1 MTLTQAIK
9 IGSEILNSA
18 GIENPE
24 FNSGYLLTAVL
35 GKNLLYPV
43 SCPHHNLDNSI
54 FRKFMN
60 MIELR
65 SKNHPPQYLIGK
77 QWFRELQIKV
87 GPGCFIPRPETELM
101 VEQVLAE
108 FSPDDQGIIIEI
120 CTGSGAIAIDLANNL
135 PQMDIIAIDISLP
148 GLNWAKKNQ
157 YTLSLY
163 DNLTLVNADLLNCL
177 VTHQHLRAIV
187 VNPPYIPSEQIKY
200 LSPEIINHE
209 PHLALDG
216 GETGLEVIEKIICQ
230 SAAILPE
237 KASLYMELG
246 HNQHETVEK
255 LLLQQGFNDIVFYK
269 DFMQYNRIVRARINE
284 II

>member
-9 IGSEILNSA
+9 IGSDILNSA

-24 FNSGYLLTAVL
+24 FNSRYLLTAL
-35 GKNLLYPV
+35 LDKNLLYPV
-43 SCPHHNLDNSI
+43 SCPHHNIEN
-54 FRKFMN
+54 FVFTKFMRLVR
-60 MIELR
+60 LR
-65 SKNHPPQYLIGK
+65 SKNHPTQYLIGK

-87 GPGCFIPRPETELM
+87 GPGCFIPRPETELI
-101 VEQVLAE
+101 VEQVLTE
-108 FSPDDQGIIIEI
+108 FSPEDKGIIIEI

-135 PQMDIIAIDISLP
+135 PQMNIMAMDISAR
-148 GLNWAKKNQ
+148 GLIWAKKNQ
-157 YTLSLY
+157 QNLSAY
-163 DNLTLVNADLLNCL
+163 DNLTLVNADLLNCIIS
-177 VTHQHLRAIV
+177 HHHIRAIV

-200 LSPEIINHE
+200 LSPEIQNHE
-209 PHLALDG
+209 PHLAVDG
-216 GETGLEVIEKIICQ
+216 GEAGLEVIEEIICQ
-230 SAAILPE
+230 CASILPE

-246 HNQHETVEK
+246 HNQHNAVQK